1 MLDKKRLYELI
12 DARDK
17 EFEAISDFVW
27 EHPETCFMEKEST
40 QCQLEQMKQEGFKI
54 TTPVAGMDTAFI
66 AEFGS
71 GRPIIG
77 ILGENDALPGQSQEA
92 DAVCQKAITPGGNG
106 HACGHN
112 LLGTGAMQAACGLK
126 AFMQEK
132 GISGTIR
139 YILTPAEEGGG
150 GKCFMARAHVFD
162 DLDAILAWH
171 PNSSNCIGNRS
182 KACVT
187 FNISYHGKAA
197 HASAAPW
204 DGIGA
209 LDAAELANT
218 GLQYLR
224 AHVTPDVRL
233 NSAYVD
239 AGGQAPNVIQSHT
252 KVTYCLRADRQSTV
266 EELYRKVLDIA
277 RGACLMTG
285 ATMDKPFTFNNYLD
299 QVDNPTLDRVML
311 ANMHE
316 VYPLSFTDEE
326 KRYAAQFVPYGSTP
340 DAKEPIDTSVC
351 DDLDIPA
358 AGSSDVGD
366 ASYCAPTVQAFL
378 VTEAAGT
385 VAHSWCRTAQGKSSV
400 AKKGMHAAAKV
411 LAGTALDLL
420 LDPELIKKARADYK
434 KNMEGRTYSTL
445 LPDSLK
451 PGDHKY

>member
-1 MLDKKRLYELI
+1 MEDKDRLFELI
-12 DARDK
+12 DAKNK
-17 EFEAISDFVW
+17 EFEEVSDFVW
-27 EHPETCFMEKEST
+27 DHPETCFMEKEST
-40 QCQLEQMKQEGFKI
+40 KCQLELMKKEGFRI

-66 AEFGS
+66 AEYGS

-92 DAVCQKAITPGGNG
+92 DYVGQKPIVQDGNG

-112 LLGTGAMQAACGLK
+112 LLGTGSMQAAVGLK
-126 AFMQEK
+126 DFMQEK
-132 GISGTIR
+132 GLGGTIR

-150 GKCFMARAHVFD
+150 GKCFMAKAHVFD
-162 DLDAILAWH
+162 GLDAILAWH

-187 FNISYHGKAA
+187 FNVAYHGKPA

-218 GLQYLR
+218 GIQYLR

-233 NSAYVD
+233 NTAYID

-252 KVTYCLRADRQSTV
+252 KVTYCLRADKQSTV
-266 EELYRKVLDIA
+266 EELYKKVLNIIK
-277 RGACLMTG
+277 GACLMTG
-285 ATMDKPFTFNNYLD
+285 ATADEPFIFNDYLD
-299 QVDNPTLDRVML
+299 QVDNETLDHLML
-311 ANMHE
+311 DNMHK

-326 KRYAAQFVPYGSTP
+326 KKYAAQFVPFGSCP
-340 DAKEPIDTSVC
+340 NAKEPIDTTVN

-366 ASYCAPTVQAFL
+366 ASYCAPTVQGFL
-378 VTEAAGT
+378 VTEATGT

-420 LDPELIKKARADYK
+420 TNPQLVKNARADFE
-434 KNMEGRTYSTL
+434 KNMEGRKYSTL